1 MKLEFI
7 DVSHHQ
13 RQIDWNKA
21 ASVID
26 GAIIRCGLRGY
37 GIAGKLQ
44 ADSYWERNIKGA
56 VNAGVPRIGS
66 YFFGQAVNA
75 AEGKEEAE
83 YALKLLTPHRASI
96 NFPVYYD
103 TEKTSVYPNG
113 RADRISKTARTEAV
127 KAFCERIREAGFV
140 PGVYASLSYFD
151 EGLNKAEL
159 DGYTWW
165 VAAYRDQRPDA
176 AKDAWQYIG
185 SGGRCAGVQG
195 DCDRS
200 YWYRDFSLDFSRD
213 FSRDFSQDFS
223 APVTGW
229 QKADGKWYWYEN
241 GKPVKSAW
249 RQVKGFWYY
258 LGADG
263 VMLTGTQK
271 INGKVYHL
279 HEQAAFGLPEGALV
293 VTDEE
298 GEVRILP

>member
-1 MKLEFI
+1 MLEFI

-13 RQIDWNKA
+13 GQIDWKKA

-26 GAIIRCGLRGY
+26 GAVIRCGLRGY
-37 GIAGKLQ
+37 GSAGKLQ
-44 ADSYWERNIKGA
+44 ADSCWERNIKGA
-56 VNAGVPRIGS
+56 IAAGVPRIGS
-66 YFFGQAVNA
+66 YFFGQAVIA

-83 YALKLLTPHRASI
+83 YALKLLTPYRTSI

-103 TEKTSVYPNG
+103 TEKTSAYPNG
-113 RADRISKTARTEAV
+113 RADRISKATRTEAV

-151 EGLNKAEL
+151 EGLNKSEL
-159 DGYTWW
+159 SDYTWW
-165 VAAYRDQRPDA
+165 VAAYRAQRPDA
-176 AKDAWQYIG
+176 ARDAWQYIG

-200 YWYRDFSLDFSRD
+200 YWYRDFS
-213 FSRDFSQDFS
+213 

-229 QKADGKWYWYEN
+229 QKIGSKWYWCEN
-241 GKPVKSAW
+241 GALIHSAW
-249 RQVKGFWYY
+249 RKVGGFWYY

-263 VMLTGTQK
+263 AMLTGTRK
-271 INGKVYHL
+271 ISGKVYHF
-279 HEQAAFGLPEGALV
+279 HEQAACGLPEGALV

-298 GEVRILP
+298 GEVQISP